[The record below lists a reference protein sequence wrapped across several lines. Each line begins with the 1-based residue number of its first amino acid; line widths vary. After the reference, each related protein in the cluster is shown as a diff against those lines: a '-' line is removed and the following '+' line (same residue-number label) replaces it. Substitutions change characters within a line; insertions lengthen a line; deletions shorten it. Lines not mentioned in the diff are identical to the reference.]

1 MAPVVGR
8 TFRLLLTLVIGVGVL
23 AYATLSVFA
32 GRPLPPFEAW
42 TFGAAVLRAT
52 PAHIQGGNPVETLRV
67 GGQAFG
73 SPLEDFM
80 LAVDNQ
86 AYTLPLP
93 PHTALAESAGDSQRF
108 ITFATGEELQ
118 TYFGSTLL
126 RAGWRHREQLG
137 RARMLER
144 EEQLL
149 SVDVKFYRGT
159 RIRELRY
166 NLRPSRAG
174 LAPPPTGYPR
184 LTLSPPLRARFAAL
198 PAVGAPRRVHAPSDL
213 LDAAK
218 GVVGFL
224 RGEID
229 FNRVRLADTVT
240 LYLGLEA
247 GGVRRE
253 VRRAALRD
261 PRNWKVR
268 LDGARGHDYS
278 LVPPKGPTVM
288 TTRIGRHFRC
298 RDHPL
303 SSVSEELARFPH
315 VGVLFTPP
323 QMESCLQAWNFTL
336 VFDPNAKP
344 PTLVAVVYDQFEW

>member
-1 MAPVVGR
+1 ML
-8 TFRLLLTLVIGVGVL
+8 F
-23 AYATLSVFA
+23 VFA
-32 GRPLPPFEAW
+32 GRPLPPSEAW
-42 TFGAAVLRAT
+42 TFAAAVLRAA
-52 PAHIQGGNPVETLRV
+52 PAHIQGGNPVETLQV

-73 SPLEDFM
+73 SPLEDFT
-80 LAVDNQ
+80 LAADTQ

-93 PHTALAESAGDSQRF
+93 PHTALAESTGDSQRF

-126 RAGWRHREQLG
+126 RAGWRQREQLG
-137 RARMLER
+137 SARTFER
-144 EEQLL
+144 GDQLL

-174 LAPPPTGYPR
+174 LAPPTTGYPR

-229 FNRVRLADTVT
+229 FNRIRLADTVT

-261 PRNWKVR
+261 PRNWNVR

-278 LVPPKGPTVM
+278 LVPPKGLTVM

-298 RDHPL
+298 SEQPL
-303 SSVSEELARFPH
+303 SSVSGELARFPH
-315 VGVLFTPP
+315 VGVLFTPE
-323 QMESCLQAWNFTL
+323 QMGSCLQTWNFTL
-336 VFDPNAKP
+336 VFDPNVRP